1 MKCSVIIR
9 PGAEADLQ
17 AVKQWYEERRAGLG
31 VEFVVAVRAA
41 IRGLRENPERFPVY
55 YRGFRRVLLRRFPYK
70 IFYRKEGD
78 RVIVFRVLR
87 ASQDHTRHLGTE

>member
-1 MKCSVIIR
+1 VKCSVIIR

-31 VEFVVAVRAA
+31 FEFIVTVRAA
-41 IRGLRENPERFPVY
+41 IRRLRENPKRYPLY

-70 IFYRKEGD
+70 IFYRIEGD

-87 ASQDHTRHLGTE
+87 ASQDHTRHLGSE